1 MRVNFEKKYF
11 YITIHF
17 SPNYEETFKCI
28 ENDLYQN
35 VLTGEMLRKRLMFDF
50 GWGQETGFEV
60 LPALSFD
67 ELIKLVEH
75 QFVQRNKKKWQKYS
89 KKEVHDVDVY
99 QNNLFGAVS
108 MIMQD
113 HIEEFIDFLSIK
125 INTDYFTNIVFRK
138 NFQWFS
144 FSSQKTR
151 EAGFFPGS
159 VRGQSYEE
167 ILNNYPKWRE
177 IAPKVISQIY
187 R

>member
-1 MRVNFEKKYF
+1 MNFEKKYF

-17 SPNYEETFKCI
+17 SPNYEDVFKYI

-35 VLTGEMLRKRLMFDF
+35 VLTGEVVRKRLMFDF
-50 GWGQETGFEV
+50 GWGQEYGFEV
-60 LPALSFD
+60 LPSLSFD

-75 QFVQRNKKKWQKYS
+75 QFEPRKKKKWQKYS
-89 KKEVHDVDVY
+89 EIEVHNMDVH
-99 QNNLFGAVS
+99 QSNLFGAVS
-108 MIMQD
+108 VIMQD
-113 HIEEFIDFLSIK
+113 HIEEFIDFLSLK
-125 INTDYFTNIVFRK
+125 INTDYFTNVGFRK
-138 NFQWFS
+138 NFMWFS

-151 EAGFFPGS
+151 EAGYIPGG
-159 VRGQSYEE
+159 VLTQSYEK